1 MANKSKISFLVQTAL
16 LTAIIILMAITPLGY
31 AIKVG
36 SLSVTLLILPVAIGA
51 SASGAKSGA
60 ILGAAFGITSFIQC
74 LGADFL
80 GTLAFNISPV
90 LCFIMCIV
98 TRTIAGTAAGLV
110 SSAMKRSQM
119 QVLRYILTAVT
130 ASLLNS
136 ILFLSSLY
144 FFFAEKMMESDSF
157 RQVMSDSNAAGKT
170 FFAFIIAPSI
180 INVIAEAITNTAAS
194 SAIMAAL
201 SKSKLIKN
209 NQE

>member
-16 LTAIIILMAITPLGY
+16 LTAVIIVMAITPLGY
-31 AIKVG
+31 AIKIG
-36 SLSVTLLILPVAIGA
+36 SLSVTLLILPVAVGA

-74 LGADFL
+74 LGTDFL

-90 LCFIMCIV
+90 LCFVMCIV
-98 TRTIAGTAAGLV
+98 SRVIAGTTAGLV
-110 SSAMKRSQM
+110 SSAMKNSKM
-119 QVLRYILTAVT
+119 QLVRYIFTALT

-136 ILFLSSLY
+136 VLFLSSLY

-157 RQVMSDSNAAGKT
+157 RQMMSDSNAAGKT

-180 INVIAEAITNTAAS
+180 INVIVEAIINTIAS
-194 SAIMAAL
+194 SAIMTAL
-201 SKSKLIKN
+201 SKSRLIKK
-209 NQE
+209 